1 MYIQYIYIIY
11 TYHIYMYMFVYM
23 IVYMHIPVCILEIKA
38 NILARD
44 SSKLHE
50 KRGAKEAKE
59 PRSCLEA
66 SF

>member
-1 MYIQYIYIIY
+1 
-11 TYHIYMYMFVYM
+11 MFVYM
-23 IVYMHIPVCILEIKA
+23 IVYMIVYMHRPVCILEIKA